1 MVANMKIISRFLLSL
16 FIILVLI
23 LTLFSKT
30 LYNSRLPEVSVS
42 YPEKG
47 RIVKSFYAEGYV
59 KTKTYYVYPPV
70 QGEVFDILVNEGTY
84 VEQGELLAIIKND
97 TGEKGEDHFMEEEH
111 SIEIRSSHAGIVE
124 TVNTKIGQQVNATDD
139 TELMRISMLQETYEA
154 VFKIEENPGYITF
167 GTEATVAVNGSSFTG
182 TVINMKDISESDG
195 IELTV
200 MFDDTTE
207 IPLKNNENTQMIID
221 YKSEPGQTLI
231 RNLCIDENYGNPF
244 IYVLNKKNGAFGEEY
259 FVEKYPIYVID
270 KDGTYSSVS
279 NTDIENRSVVT
290 GSSRRLYDKMK
301 VRLDD
306 GD

>member
-1 MVANMKIISRFLLSL
+1 MKIISRILLSL
-16 FIILVLI
+16 FIVLVLF

-47 RIVKSFYAEGYV
+47 RIEKNFHAEGYV
-59 KTKTYYVYPPV
+59 KTKTYYVFSPV

-84 VEQGELLAIIKND
+84 VEQGELLATIKND
-97 TGEKGEDHFMEEEH
+97 TGH

-124 TVNTKIGQQVNATDD
+124 AVNAKIGQQVNAADD

-154 VFKIEENPGYITF
+154 VFTLQENPGYITF
-167 GTEATVAVNGSSFTG
+167 GTEATVAVNGSNFTG
-182 TVINMKDISESDG
+182 TVINMKDISESGG

-200 MFDDTTE
+200 TFDDTAG
-207 IPLKNNENTQMIID
+207 IPLKNNENTQMIIE
-221 YKSEPGQTLI
+221 YKSEPGQILI
-231 RNLCIDENYGNPF
+231 RNLYIDENYGNPF
-244 IYVLNKKNGAFGEEY
+244 VYVLDKKNGAFGEEY
-259 FVEKYPIYVID
+259 FVEKYPIDIID

-290 GSSRRLYDKMK
+290 GSSRGLYNEMK

>member
-1 MVANMKIISRFLLSL
+1 MKTISRVLLSL
-16 FIILVLI
+16 FIVVVVF

-30 LYNSRLPEVSVS
+30 LYNSRLPKVSVS

-47 RIVKSFYAEGYV
+47 RIEKSFQADGYV
-59 KTKTYYVYPPV
+59 KTKTYFVYPPV
-70 QGEVFDILVNEGTY
+70 QGEVFEILVNEGAY

-97 TGEKGEDHFMEEEH
+97 TGEMEGEHSMEEEH
-111 SIEIRSSHAGIVE
+111 SMEIKSSHTGIVE
-124 TVNTKIGQQVNATDD
+124 TVNAKIGQQVNPTDD

-154 VFKIEENPGYITF
+154 VFTITENPGYITF
-167 GTEATVAVNGSSFTG
+167 GMETTFIVNGSSFTG
-182 TVINMKDISESDG
+182 TVINMKDISESGG

-200 MFDDTTE
+200 IFDVTTG
-207 IPLKNNENTQMIID
+207 IPLKNNANIQMIID
-221 YKSEPGQTLI
+221 FKSEPGQTLI

-244 IYVLNKKNGAFGEEY
+244 VYVLEKKNGAFGEEY
-259 FVEKYPIYVID
+259 FVEKYPIDVID
-270 KDGTYSSVS
+270 MDGTYSSVS

-290 GSSRRLYDKMK
+290 GSSRGLSDKMK

>member
-1 MVANMKIISRFLLSL
+1 MKIISRVLLSL
-16 FIILVLI
+16 FIVLVLF

-47 RIVKSFYAEGYV
+47 RIEKSFHAGGYV

-84 VEQGELLAIIKND
+84 VEQGELLALIKND
-97 TGEKGEDHFMEEEH
+97 TNH

-124 TVNTKIGQQVNATDD
+124 ALNAKIGQQVNATDD
-139 TELMRISMLQETYEA
+139 NELMRISMLQETYEA
-154 VFKIEENPGYITF
+154 VFAIEENPGYITF
-167 GTEATVAVNGSSFTG
+167 GTEATVAVVNGSSFTG
-182 TVINMKDISESDG
+182 TVINMKDISESG
-195 IELTV
+195 AVELTV
-200 MFDDTTE
+200 IFDDTTG
-207 IPLKNNENTQMIID
+207 IPLTNNENIQMTID

-244 IYVLNKKNGAFGEEY
+244 VYVLNKKNGAFGEEY
-259 FVEKYPIYVID
+259 FVEKYPIDVID

-290 GSSRRLYDKMK
+290 GSSRGLYDKMK